1 MCRTF
6 AAEISKIT
14 AKIWHINIV
23 IAALTSTNI
32 IIMNIIMIITT
43 STNTITMKRA
53 A

>member
-23 IAALTSTNI
+23 IAALTSTT
-32 IIMNIIMIITT
+32 IIMNIIMSTNITT
-43 STNTITMKRA
+43 TMKRA